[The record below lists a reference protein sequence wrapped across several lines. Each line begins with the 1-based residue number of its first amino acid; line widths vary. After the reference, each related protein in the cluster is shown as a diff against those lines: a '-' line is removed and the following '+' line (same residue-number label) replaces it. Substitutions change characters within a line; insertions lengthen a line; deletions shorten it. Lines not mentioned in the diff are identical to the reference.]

1 MNVPAAASCHRRHLD
16 EHMDRGDTM
25 RTPSNTCTPA
35 GALPQ
40 TLGRVT
46 ASLGTAPSRSVA
58 ALHALVAAAPP
69 APCDPGTRRHPVKAT
84 PSAAAAAAALG
95 TPCPQR
101 GSLDGDPPLACPAG
115 SWAWRG

>member
-69 APCDPGTRRHPVKAT
+69 APCDWARCRSEEHTSELQSHSDLVCRLLLEKKKNTTSRCVDYQS
-84 PSAAAAAAALG
+84 SA
-95 TPCPQR
+95 
-101 GSLDGDPPLACPAG
+101 S
-115 SWAWRG
+115 